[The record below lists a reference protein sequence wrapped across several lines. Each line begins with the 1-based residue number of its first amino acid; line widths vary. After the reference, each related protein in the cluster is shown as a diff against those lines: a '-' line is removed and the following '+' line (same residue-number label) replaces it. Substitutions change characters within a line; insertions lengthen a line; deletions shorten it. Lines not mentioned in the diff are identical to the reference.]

1 LPKQNLPGSTSASRL
16 DWLFRHWLAV
26 LFWVGA
32 LIALAA
38 MAHFGAVGWD
48 AQGYWKAAQSV
59 HRGSDPYAEDL
70 AALRRFHERLAT
82 NPSEPRPFVYV
93 YSPMTLPLLR
103 LLAIFPG
110 WLVGLLYGAAVAAGA
125 AIQLWAGF
133 QMADQRER
141 GWLMLALP
149 AVVFFP
155 GLVTDDVMLSG
166 NVAYLIY
173 GAILIGATAGWT
185 RGRWTWFYFA
195 VLLASVIKTPFLV
208 FLALPVLVD
217 ARQWIRAGVTAV
229 AGVLIFAAQAL
240 LWPELYREY
249 LSSLLLVF
257 DWLHD
262 FGFGP
267 ASVLGLYLWRRGLPT
282 ATATTI
288 LFLVCAVVTG
298 VVLLVLARRVRKWNL
313 PGEAWVPVALVGTAL
328 LNPRVMKYDLAAI
341 TVPMLLIGVRALRL
355 WWSAGGSST
364 GAGTNRA
371 RRAVIVAGASLFF
384 LIPNVITAVGPS
396 WFPAEFLVLI
406 VIFVLGLWSL
416 GECSSSNGLRG
427 SELSWREGLAGTE

>member
-1 LPKQNLPGSTSASRL
+1 LPKQNLPGSDSVSWL
-16 DWLFRHWLAV
+16 DWLFRHWLV
-26 LFWVGA
+26 GLFWVGA

-48 AQGYWKAAQSV
+48 AQGYWKAAQEV

-70 AALRRFHERLAT
+70 VALRRFHERLAT

-110 WLVGLLYGAAVAAGA
+110 WFVGLLYGIAVATGAG
-125 AIQLWAGF
+125 IQLWAGF

-141 GWLMLALP
+141 GWLMLVLP

-155 GLVTDDVMLSG
+155 GLVTDDVILSG
-166 NVAYLIY
+166 NVAYLLY
-173 GAILIGATAGWT
+173 GAILIGATAGWK
-185 RGRWTWFYFA
+185 RGEWTWFYVA
-195 VLLASVIKTPFLV
+195 VLIASVFKTPFLV
-208 FLALPVLVD
+208 FLALPVLVG
-217 ARQWIRAGVTAV
+217 ARQWIRAGVTAA

-240 LWPELYREY
+240 MWPGLYREY
-249 LSSLLLVF
+249 LASLLLVF

-267 ASVLGLYLWRRGLPT
+267 ASVLGMYLWRRGLPT

-288 LFLVCAVVTG
+288 LFLACALVIG
-298 VVLLVLARRVRKWNL
+298 IVLLVVARRVREWNL

-341 TVPMLLIGVRALRL
+341 TVPMMLIGVRALRL
-355 WWSAGGSST
+355 WWGAGENSS
-364 GAGTNRA
+364 GAGTSRA
-371 RRAVIVAGASLFF
+371 RCALIAAGAILFF

-406 VIFVLGLWSL
+406 AIFVLGVWSL
-416 GECSSSNGLRG
+416 PGQRADH
-427 SELSWREGLAGTE
+427 LA